1 MTTVAATTTVGRG
14 GAISSL
20 PATTLTNGLTKT
32 SKVSSNVVPPP
43 PPSGVSD
50 IPISTG
56 SGTSDNISSMS
67 QPVTTASPY
76 TLISSDTLALRRNEG
91 NAVSFTP
98 ANVSNTVTS
107 TGANK
112 DSAFTPT
119 TAYNGL
125 NLTSTGGAPPL
136 INSIATTVQSPPLT
150 NSTVTALQAPPIVQ
164 SDDGFIAKSSATTAV
179 IDDRQHQKW
188 SSEREKRLQTRREEE
203 ERERIRIRQE
213 LLTLQQQDEAN
224 KGEGQREESVP
235 APKSKEVD
243 ARVNRNDSLSLSDDE
258 GERKWTMDQYIV
270 SVKNQSATKHSS
282 AHTQQQY
289 QVRRIQLFEGQKL
302 FISVAYMYM
311 Y

>member
-1 MTTVAATTTVGRG
+1 MTTVAATTTTTVGRG
-14 GAISSL
+14 EAVSSL
-20 PATTLTNGLTKT
+20 PATTLTNGLTET
-32 SKVSSNVVPPP
+32 SKVSSNMVPP

-67 QPVTTASPY
+67 RPVTTASPY
-76 TLISSDTLALRRNEG
+76 TLTSSDTLALRRNEG
-91 NAVSFTP
+91 NTVSLTP
-98 ANVSNTVTS
+98 AYVSNTITS

-112 DSAFTPT
+112 DSVSTPT

-150 NSTVTALQAPPIVQ
+150 SSTVTVLQAPPIVQ

-203 ERERIRIRQE
+203 ERERIKIRQE
-213 LLTLQQQDEAN
+213 LLTLQRQEDETN
-224 KGEGQREESVP
+224 KGEGQMEESVP
-235 APKSKEVD
+235 APKSKEAD
-243 ARVNRNDSLSLSDDE
+243 ARVNGNDLLSLSDDE
-258 GERKWTMDQYIV
+258 GKRKWTMDQYIV

-289 QVRRIQLFEGQKL
+289 QVRRI
-302 FISVAYMYM
+302 
-311 Y
+311 